1 MGSRIYFGEG
11 NNRIG
16 FIVNLE
22 NKIRIAMTNP
32 EDQIPPDDS
41 DEFDA
46 ADQQSQQDIHS
57 NGLDETPVDEN
68 TTDTDILQQS
78 YNASESAYTLNLDED
93 EKASK
98 KKKN

>member
-1 MGSRIYFGEG
+1 MI
-11 NNRIG
+11 
-16 FIVNLE
+16 
-22 NKIRIAMTNP
+22 NP

-78 YNASESAYTLNLDED
+78 YDA
-93 EKASK
+93 
-98 KKKN
+98 

>member
-1 MGSRIYFGEG
+1 MI
-11 NNRIG
+11 
-16 FIVNLE
+16 
-22 NKIRIAMTNP
+22 NP
-32 EDQIPPDDS
+32 EDEILPDDS

-78 YNASESAYTLNLDED
+78 YDASESAHTLNLDQD
-93 EKASK
+93 EKVPGK
-98 KKKN
+98 KE